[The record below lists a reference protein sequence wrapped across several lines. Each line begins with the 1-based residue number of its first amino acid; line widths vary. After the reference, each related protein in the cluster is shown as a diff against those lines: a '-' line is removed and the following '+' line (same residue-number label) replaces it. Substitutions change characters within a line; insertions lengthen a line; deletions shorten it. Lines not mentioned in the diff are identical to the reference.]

1 MPQNHSAIIE
11 KCCII
16 ARTDTEGQCV
26 TTLDG
31 KRTMLAYLD
40 EAGSTYFGEGGTKR
54 FFYTALVL
62 AGDGFPLHRALLE
75 CRYSI
80 ISSHGRFSNSHQEND
95 YFHAT
100 EDSLPTRER
109 VFGVLKEHAADA
121 RVYSVVVEK
130 GGIDP
135 ERQTQAGLFE
145 HAASALIRCVIES
158 EDVTSNYDQVCFMLD
173 KIPVQKRRHAILG
186 SLKRTLRQSLEGTG
200 VGFSVMSVAS
210 KSDLALQAVDYFS
223 WALYRKWETGDPS
236 QLERLGDNIE
246 VIGPD
251 DEAGRLKVASE

>member
-1 MPQNHSAIIE
+1 M
-11 KCCII
+11 
-16 ARTDTEGQCV
+16 

-40 EAGSTYFGEGGTKR
+40 EAGDTYFGESGTR
-54 FFYTALVL
+54 HFFYTALVL
-62 AGDGFPLHRALLE
+62 AGEGYPLHRALLE

-80 ISSHGRFSNSHQEND
+80 ITSHGRFSNSHQEND

-135 ERQTQAGLFE
+135 ERQTQAGVFE
-145 HAASALIRCVIES
+145 HAAGALIRRVLES
-158 EDVTSNYDQVCFMLD
+158 EDVAANYDQVCFMLD

-186 SLKRTLRQSLEGTG
+186 SLKRTLRQELAGSG
-200 VGFSVMSVAS
+200 VSFSVVSVSS

-223 WALYRKWETGDPS
+223 WAVYRKWESEDPA
-236 QLERLGDNIE
+236 QLERLGGNVEIAAPSDE
-246 VIGPD
+246 D
-251 DEAGRLKVASE
+251 DGEKPAEE